1 MCVCVFLA
9 GWLGLPRLGWGQWAE
24 QKGLMPGFS
33 RPTPSLQTRSSRH
46 TQGAQPGLADQAA
59 KLSYA
64 SAESLETMSEAE
76 LPLGFSRMNRFRQ
89 SLPLSRSASQTKLRS
104 PGTACPSSL
113 LATGSSLC
121 SAHPGILPF
130 SLTAS
135 SLLNHLSRK
144 TLAPLPHPIF
154 PPTPPPPI
162 SSLQD
167 LSLLSCSLTRLLHL
181 SSSLLSAS
189 APPSLSLSPSL
200 SLPSPTPFSG
210 PPFLHSPLPS
220 SLPLTLSFCPNCSGP
235 KFHFLVWTPTCLG
248 CLERPA
254 A

>member
-1 MCVCVFLA
+1 MCVCVCVCVFLA

-121 SAHPGILPF
+121 SAHPGILPL

-162 SSLQD
+162 SSLQG

-181 SSSLLSAS
+181 SSLTSLCLRT
-189 APPSLSLSPSL
+189 PFPVPLSLSKPPL
-200 SLPSPTPFSG
+200 SHPLQR
-210 PPFLHSPLPS
+210 PPFPSFPASFISPPHSQFLPQ
-220 SLPLTLSFCPNCSGP
+220 LL
-235 KFHFLVWTPTCLG
+235 
-248 CLERPA
+248 RPA
-254 A
+254 IPFPRLDSNLPGVP